1 MTNTKNKILW
11 ITRTALFIAVLI
23 VFQSLSASLGQI
35 VTGSLVNLV
44 LVTAAITGGFWSG
57 LTVAAISPFFAFLLG
72 IGPKLIQLIPFI
84 ALGNIVYVLVVSL
97 IVKAFNS
104 ENNSMLFVGGIT
116 GVVVGALLKFAT
128 LYVGVVKVFIP
139 LMGENLKAPQIETF
153 TTMFSTPQLITAL
166 IGGVV
171 AIPVAMAVRRILK
184 IQKNR

>member
-1 MTNTKNKILW
+1 MKFYTKGIFIMTNTKNKILW

-84 ALGNIVYVLVVSL
+84 A
-97 IVKAFNS
+97 S

>member
-1 MTNTKNKILW
+1 MKNTKNKILW
-11 ITRTALFIAVLI
+11 ITRTALFIAILI

-44 LVTAAITGGFWSG
+44 LVTAALTGGLWSG
-57 LTVAAISPFFAFLLG
+57 LTVAAISPFFAFILG

-84 ALGNIVYVLVVSL
+84 ALGNIVYVLVVAL
-97 IVKAFNS
+97 IAKAFKA
-104 ENNSMLFVGGIT
+104 ENNPMLFVGGIT

-128 LYVGVVKVFIP
+128 LYLGVVKVFIP
-139 LMGENLKAPQIETF
+139 LMGDGLKPPQVETF

-171 AIPVAMAVRRILK
+171 AIPVAMAVRKILK
-184 IQKNR
+184 LQKN